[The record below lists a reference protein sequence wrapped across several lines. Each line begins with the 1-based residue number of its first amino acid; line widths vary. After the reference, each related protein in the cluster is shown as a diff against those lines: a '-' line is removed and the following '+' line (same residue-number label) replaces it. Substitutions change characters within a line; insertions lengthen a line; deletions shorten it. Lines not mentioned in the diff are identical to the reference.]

1 MRAIL
6 NLGFRPFYT
15 LAALFAVFAVA
26 LWLVSFTGMAQFGG
40 QLQGVLWHSHEM
52 VFGFIPAVIAGFLF
66 TAVRNWTGLPTPTAW
81 SLGGIALVWLVA
93 RVLLVSGPVGPGVV
107 LDVLFLPLLTIS
119 VAIPIFRSANHRNYK
134 VVAIVATMA
143 VLHFVYH
150 LALGGEIPAWLL
162 RGSLFAVIDITAILF
177 AVVGGRVI
185 PAFTGNAVPG
195 SDPVHKTWVEIV
207 AFGSLLLLAM
217 VSLVSGGLV
226 LPAWLPISLAFI
238 AAASHAVRLAYW
250 QPGLTRNNPL
260 LWMMPVAYSWL
271 PIALLLRGLSG
282 LGTVFPGSWI
292 HALTAGALTSLM
304 VAMMMRSTLG
314 HTGRKLEA
322 SRADVIVFLLLQL
335 AVILRVLAGVVADYR
350 TMTIIAGVVWMVAFA
365 GFFVRYAPML
375 LKARVDGKPG

>member
-1 MRAIL
+1 VRAIL

-52 VFGFIPAVIAGFLF
+52 VLGFIPAVIAGFLF

-107 LDVLFLPLLTIS
+107 LDVLFLPVVVIA
-119 VAIPIFRSANHRNYK
+119 VALPIFRSANKRNYK
-134 VVAIVATMA
+134 VVAIVAAMA

-207 AFGSLLLLAM
+207 ALGSLLLLAM
-217 VSLVSGGLV
+217 VSLVSGGLA

-260 LWMMPVAYSWL
+260 RMMPVAYSWL

>member
-107 LDVLFLPLLTIS
+107 LDVLFLPLVTIS

-134 VVAIVATMA
+134 VVAIVAAMA